1 MKSIAEVLDLLAASY
16 PRTELEAETVK
27 AYILMLEGIDP
38 ALLKAAVLQHIST
51 SKWFPTIA
59 EIRGA
64 AVEIKMQVANQPP
77 APEAWGMVMQELRR
91 VGHWRTPQLPPDI
104 QQAVNA
110 IGGWRH
116 LCFSENITADRA
128 RFLEAYAS
136 QRRRQTARLQQLP
149 AVAALREELAGQQE
163 KLELPTAVNLPDEIS
178 DDQPDPEPAAI
189 PPATTNDEN
198 DP

>member
-64 AVEIKMQVANQPP
+64 AVEIK
-77 APEAWGMVMQELRR
+77 
-91 VGHWRTPQLPPDI
+91 
-104 QQAVNA
+104 
-110 IGGWRH
+110 
-116 LCFSENITADRA
+116 
-128 RFLEAYAS
+128 
-136 QRRRQTARLQQLP
+136 
-149 AVAALREELAGQQE
+149 
-163 KLELPTAVNLPDEIS
+163 
-178 DDQPDPEPAAI
+178 
-189 PPATTNDEN
+189 
-198 DP
+198 